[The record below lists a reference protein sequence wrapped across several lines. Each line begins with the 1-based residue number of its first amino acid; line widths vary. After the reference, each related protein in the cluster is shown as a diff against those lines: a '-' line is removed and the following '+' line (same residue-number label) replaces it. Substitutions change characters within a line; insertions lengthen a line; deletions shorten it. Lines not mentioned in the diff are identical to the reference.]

1 MIPQFNFNPS
11 PDFIETLK
19 AGDTVFLTMG
29 SDYRKRKSIDD
40 LETVE
45 VKRVTPKFVIIFH
58 PRIDGLEMRFK
69 KSDRLEYGSIS
80 KYPCELYP
88 HDIDT
93 YNELVKRTEL
103 IEYIRELVDSIKFGS
118 DVCTEDLE
126 KIVFLIKGENH
137 AN

>member
-11 PDFIETLK
+11 PDFMQSLK
-19 AGDTVFLTMG
+19 VGVTVFLTMG
-29 SDYRKRKSIDD
+29 SHYRKRTGIED
-40 LETVE
+40 LEQVQ
-45 VKRVTPKFVIIFH
+45 VKRVTPKFVFIAH
-58 PRIDGLEMRFK
+58 PRIDGSEMRFK
-69 KSDRLEYGSIS
+69 KSDRLECSSSY

-88 HDIDT
+88 YDIDT

-118 DVCTEDLE
+118 NVCTEDLE